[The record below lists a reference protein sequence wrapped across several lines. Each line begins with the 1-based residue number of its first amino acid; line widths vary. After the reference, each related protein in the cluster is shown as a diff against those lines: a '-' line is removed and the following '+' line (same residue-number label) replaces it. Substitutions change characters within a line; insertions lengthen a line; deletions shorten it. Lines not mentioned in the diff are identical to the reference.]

1 MSAFDT
7 DCQVNTL
14 RADACQG
21 TRRIETPEPDE
32 PGVKLSSTREGKKTC
47 APRDG
52 DQADSVRP
60 PDFQVDTRL
69 MLASR
74 RKRSHQSQKRG
85 LAMQLA
91 GRKFIFILRCQ
102 TDRTPELVG

>member
-7 DCQVNTL
+7 DRQVNTF
-14 RADACQG
+14 RAGACQG
-21 TRRIETPEPDE
+21 KRRIETPEPHE
-32 PGVKLSSTREGKKTC
+32 PGVRISSTREGKGTC

-60 PDFQVDTRL
+60 PDFQIDARL
-69 MLASR
+69 TPASR
-74 RKRSHQSQKRG
+74 RKRSQQSQKRG

-91 GRKFIFILRCQ
+91 GHQLIFILRCQ
-102 TDRTPELVG
+102 TDRTRELVG